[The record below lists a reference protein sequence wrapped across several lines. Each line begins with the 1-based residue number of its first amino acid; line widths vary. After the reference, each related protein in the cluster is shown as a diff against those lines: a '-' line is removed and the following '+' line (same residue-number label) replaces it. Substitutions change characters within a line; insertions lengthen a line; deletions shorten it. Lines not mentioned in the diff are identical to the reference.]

1 MDLRDLITVTDFCKS
16 HRISKALIIE
26 FKEYGLVELIEQEDS
41 LYIPKGELPK
51 AEKILRLHSELD
63 INLEGIEVI
72 TQLLNRVE
80 EMQNEMTRLRNRLGL
95 YE

>member
-1 MDLRDLITVTDFCKS
+1 MNLEDLITITDFCKS
-16 HRISKALIIE
+16 YQISKAMIVE
-26 FKEYGLVELIEQEDS
+26 FKEFGLVNIIENKNT
-41 LYIPKGELPK
+41 LYMPLTELPK

-72 TQLLNRVE
+72 TQLLNRME
-80 EMQNEMTRLRNRLGL
+80 EMQKEMTRLQNRLRL

>member
-1 MDLRDLITVTDFCKS
+1 MDLTDFITVTDFCKS
-16 HRISKALIIE
+16 HRISQALIIE
-26 FKEYGLVELIEQEDS
+26 FKDYGLVEIIERKDA
-41 LYIPKGELPK
+41 LYIPIAELPK

-72 TQLLNRVE
+72 TQLLNRLE
-80 EMQNEMTRLRNRLGL
+80 EMQNEMTRLQNRLGL

>member
-1 MDLRDLITVTDFCKS
+1 MDSKDFISVSDFCKGHRVAS
-16 HRISKALIIE
+16 HFIMELHE
-26 FKEYGLVELIEQEDS
+26 VGLLEVEIREDVRC
-41 LYIPKGELPK
+41 IPLRELPK
-51 AEKILRLHSELD
+51 AERILRLHSDLD

-80 EMQNEMTRLRNRLGL
+80 AMQKEMTQLKNRLGL

>member
-1 MDLRDLITVTDFCKS
+1 MNLKEFISVSDFCLG
-16 HRISKALIIE
+16 HDISYGLMVDL
-26 FKEYGLVELIEQEDS
+26 KEYGLVEIIEKRDTW
-41 LYIPKGELPK
+41 YIATEELPK

-72 TQLLNRVE
+72 TQLLQRLE
-80 EMQNEMTRLRNRLGL
+80 EMQNEMTRLKNRLRL